1 MRPALQILSAAEAV
15 ARIPDGATL
24 ACSGLVGAGHPE
36 ALTAALEKRYKKDN
50 SPNGLTL
57 IYAAGQ
63 GDGGQRGLNH
73 LAHAGLLKRVIGGH
87 WNLAPRLGHLAL
99 ADDIEAYCFPQ
110 GVICQLFRE
119 IAAHRPGV
127 FTKVGLNTFIDPAHG
142 GGRLNKKTTEPLVER
157 VQLDGEDWLRFRT
170 FPIDVGQI
178 PDAVDH
184 ALRQGVRDLR
194 KCRDRRARGLGA
206 TKARPA
212 VSCGE
217 ENLLRYQADRYHGES
232 ILIHEFAHTMHELGA
247 RFLDRDFD
255 KRLKTAYD
263 DAMKKGLWK
272 KTYAAT
278 NPNEY
283 WAEGVQ
289 DWFDSN
295 RTASPA
301 DGIHNEIHTR
311 EGLKEYDPALAT
323 LIATVYDE
331 TEWRYKYPKGGTT
344 RKK

>member
-1 MRPALQILSAAEAV
+1 MKTSFTFFFYVTLAGGQTHRAESSNELAVTVPPKSLKLDRFYRKYLDFHDNPIVSSAKVTDKALQ
-15 ARIPDGATL
+15 
-24 ACSGLVGAGHPE
+24 
-36 ALTAALEKRYKKDN
+36 
-50 SPNGLTL
+50 
-57 IYAAGQ
+57 
-63 GDGGQRGLNH
+63 
-73 LAHAGLLKRVIGGH
+73 
-87 WNLAPRLGHLAL
+87 
-99 ADDIEAYCFPQ
+99 EAYRIVGIMCSK
-110 GVICQLFRE
+110 
-119 IAAHRPGV
+119 RPDIV
-127 FTKVGLNTFIDPAHG
+127 KEMARHKV
-142 GGRLNKKTTEPLVER
+142 RLAVMAPNEMTTDIPEHSNLKPKKH
-157 VQLDGEDWLRFRT
+157 W
-170 FPIDVGQI
+170 
-178 PDAVDH
+178 
-184 ALRQGVRDLR
+184 
-194 KCRDRRARGLGA
+194 DRRARGLGA

-217 ENLLRYQADRYHGES
+217 ENLLGYQADRYHGES